1 MIELRELLKIPEDHW
16 ENLQDLHAI
25 VSQLR
30 EAYGKPLTIS
40 SGYRSLEDHLR
51 IYKEKG
57 ITNKVDIPM
66 KSKHLSGEACD
77 LVCKDIKDL
86 QKWIKDNEDFCG
98 NIGLWFED
106 FGSTPTWVHCQIVAP
121 KSGKRFFVP

>member
-1 MIELRELLKIPEDHW
+1 VIELRELLKIPADHW

-30 EAYGKPLTIS
+30 EAYGKPLSIS

-51 IYKEKG
+51 IYKDKG
-57 ITNKVDIPM
+57 ITDKSQIPM

-86 QKWIKDNEDFCG
+86 QRWIKNNEEFCG

-106 FGSTPTWVHCQIVAP
+106 FSVTTTWVHCQIVPP
-121 KSGKRFFVP
+121 KSGKRFFMP